1 MKRFAYVTAATVLAV
16 GMTGAWAADPAEPAT
31 GAEDDRPQARDA
43 DDTGRNVRDR
53 GDTSGTK
60 PTPMDQSN
68 DPADVKLTADI
79 RRAITE
85 DDSLSTNA
93 HNVKIITNAGRVV
106 LRGPVDSPEERDKV
120 VAKAKQ
126 IAGAQR
132 VDNQLEI
139 NKE

>member
-1 MKRFAYVTAATVLAV
+1 MKRIMLAAATVLAL
-16 GMTGAWAADPAEPAT
+16 GATPARAAGDEDPAAH
-31 GAEDDRPQARDA
+31 GRDA

-53 GDTSGTK
+53 DDTSGTK

-85 DDSLSTNA
+85 DDSLSTKA
-93 HNVKIITNAGRVV
+93 HNVKIISNGGKVV
-106 LRGPVDSPEERDKV
+106 LRGPVDNVAERDKV

-139 NKE
+139 DRE